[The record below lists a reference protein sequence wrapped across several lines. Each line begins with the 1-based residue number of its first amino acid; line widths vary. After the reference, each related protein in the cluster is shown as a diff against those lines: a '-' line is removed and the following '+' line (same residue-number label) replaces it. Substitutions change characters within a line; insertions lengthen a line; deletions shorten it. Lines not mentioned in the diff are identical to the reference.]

1 LTWLATDTKI
11 IGIPAATEVK
21 SMADYRAYTIGHN
34 GHFSDCEARS
44 WDQDSDAIEWAK
56 RLVKGYTIELWC
68 GERFVAKI
76 EPKPE

>member
-1 LTWLATDTKI
+1 
-11 IGIPAATEVK
+11 V
-21 SMADYRAYTIGHN
+21 ADYRAYTIGH
-34 GHFSDCEARS
+34 DCEARS

-76 EPKPE
+76 EPKPK